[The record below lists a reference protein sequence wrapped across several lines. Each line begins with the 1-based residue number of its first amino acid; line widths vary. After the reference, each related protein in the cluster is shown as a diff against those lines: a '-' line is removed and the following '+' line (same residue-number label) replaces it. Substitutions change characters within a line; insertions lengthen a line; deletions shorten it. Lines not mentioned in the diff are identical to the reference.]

1 MEANLCDVNHLDA
14 DVLLPPRKRL
24 LAGLKRQNCESDCAS
39 HASCFASSSSSSPSS
54 VFDAHLNNLLHAHT
68 GDSDLSPEEIVEASK
83 SAAAAKAKAANAARA
98 AAEEKAAI
106 AVKAMAAARN
116 ALELVASFPEE
127 LGTKDRSLKRN
138 KLQKHVPVHS
148 LYKNQRAVESCGE
161 DEELARKLHRAIN
174 SSPRISK
181 NSSSSDSKGQRKR
194 PRILPNLD
202 EARVPNAGV
211 LPGEISPKCN
221 GHAVMGEVDSEGST
235 YEVNVMKVNENWES
249 GRTKERVWDDGCI
262 SGKRRGRV
270 KLKKLPLSICT
281 SKDQANPKD
290 ESNNGRSPSSEQKMG
305 KPVAGNVPLFSVEP
319 SKDGVR
325 PFEATPIWKCQEFKA
340 PACVK
345 QNKAVQS

>member
-39 HASCFASSSSSSPSS
+39 HASCFASSSSSSPTS
-54 VFDAHLNNLLHAHT
+54 VFDAHLNNLLRAHT
-68 GDSDLSPEEIVEASK
+68 SDSDLSPEEIVEASK

-106 AVKAMAAARN
+106 AVKAMAAARS

-221 GHAVMGEVDSEGST
+221 GLAVMGEVDSEGST
-235 YEVNVMKVNENWES
+235 YEVNVIKEDENWES
-249 GRTKERVWDDGCI
+249 SRSKERVWDDGCN
-262 SGKRRGRV
+262 SGKKRGRV

-290 ESNNGRSPSSEQKMG
+290 ESNSRRSPLSEQKTG
-305 KPVAGNVPLFSVEP
+305 KPVAGNVPLFSVEH

-325 PFEATPIWKCQEFKA
+325 LFEAAPIWKCQEFKA

-345 QNKAVQS
+345 QNKVVQS

>member
-39 HASCFASSSSSSPSS
+39 HASCFASSSSSSPSN
-54 VFDAHLNNLLHAHT
+54 VFDAHLNNLLRAHT

-106 AVKAMAAARN
+106 AVKAMAAARS

-235 YEVNVMKVNENWES
+235 YEVNVIKEDENWES
-249 GRTKERVWDDGCI
+249 SRSKERVWDDGCN
-262 SGKRRGRV
+262 SGKKRGRV

-290 ESNNGRSPSSEQKMG
+290 ESNSRRSPSSEQKTG
-305 KPVAGNVPLFSVEP
+305 KPVAGNVPLFSVEH

-325 PFEATPIWKCQEFKA
+325 LFDATPIWKCQEFKA

-345 QNKAVQS
+345 QNKVVQS

>member
-1 MEANLCDVNHLDA
+1 MEGNLCDVNHLDA

-24 LAGLKRQNCESDCAS
+24 LAGLKRQNGESDCAP
-39 HASCFASSSSSSPSS
+39 HASCFALPSSSSPSS
-54 VFDAHLNNLLHAHT
+54 VFDAHLNNLLHSHA

-83 SAAAAKAKAANAARA
+83 SAAASKAKAAKAARA

-106 AVKAMAAARN
+106 AAKAVAAAKS
-116 ALELVASFPEE
+116 ALDLVASFPEE
-127 LGTKDRSLKRN
+127 LGNKDRTLKRN

-148 LYKNQRAVESCGE
+148 LYRNQRAVESCGE

-211 LPGEISPKCN
+211 VPGEISPKCN
-221 GHAVMGEVDSEGST
+221 GHAVMGEIDSEGST
-235 YEVNVMKVNENWES
+235 YEVNVTKVDENWES
-249 GRTKERVWDDGCI
+249 SRSKERVWDDGC
-262 SGKRRGRV
+262 STGKKRGRV

-281 SKDQANPKD
+281 SKDQANLKD
-290 ESNNGRSPSSEQKMG
+290 ESNSRRSPSSEQKTS

-319 SKDGVR
+319 SMDGVR

-345 QNKAVQS
+345 QNKVVQS

>member
-39 HASCFASSSSSSPSS
+39 HASCLASVSSSSTSS
-54 VFDAHLNNLLHAHT
+54 VFDAHLNNLLRAHI

-83 SAAAAKAKAANAARA
+83 SAAAAKAKAAKAARA

-106 AVKAMAAARN
+106 AAKAVAAAKS
-116 ALELVASFPEE
+116 ALDLVASFPEE
-127 LGTKDRSLKRN
+127 VGNKDRTLKRN

-148 LYKNQRAVESCGE
+148 LYRNQRAVESCGE

-211 LPGEISPKCN
+211 VPGEISPKCN
-221 GHAVMGEVDSEGST
+221 GHAVMDEIDSEGST
-235 YEVNVMKVNENWES
+235 YEANVNKVDENWES
-249 GRTKERVWDDGCI
+249 SRSKERVWDDGC
-262 SGKRRGRV
+262 STGKKRGRV

-281 SKDQANPKD
+281 SKDQASPKD
-290 ESNNGRSPSSEQKMG
+290 ESNSRRSPSSEQITG

-345 QNKAVQS
+345 PNKVVQS